1 MPKTKLVSI
10 TQTFKTAS
18 SRTFLLDKHLYVRTS
33 LCLALS
39 LITLMSSKAYSEN
52 LLEVYQQAQQNDHEF
67 RAAQADF
74 RAEQENKAIGRSGL
88 LPQINANVSFAESE
102 NEQEGVTF
110 ENPQGLSGSSDTT
123 TTSYTI
129 SLEQP
134 LFNLRAWYQYKNAK
148 TSVSIAQATLRVAEQ
163 SLILRT
169 SEAYFEVLRSVE
181 NLSTSK
187 AEEKAFSQ
195 QLEQAKQRF
204 EVGLIAITEVHE
216 AEAAYDSS
224 RAEKINAEGAVG
236 IAFEALEVLTG
247 QYYKSITPFKEQFSA
262 QPLVPN
268 ERQEWIDMTTQNSP
282 ELQVAA
288 LTAQS
293 AKENVKIQKSDHF
306 PTLTGNLT
314 YSDVSSDEEAD
325 QGFDSEF
332 ESEESSISIT
342 LNVPIF
348 SGGNVS
354 ARSRQAAKQS
364 IASRERF
371 LQTQR
376 DVIQRAR
383 SLHLNVRTGVATVQA
398 RKQAI
403 VSNKSAF
410 KATKAGYDVG
420 TRDLV
425 DVLNAQRN
433 LYGAERDYD
442 NALFDYVI
450 NALNLKAVAGVLA
463 EKDLAELSAWLNE
476 KKPVLRVQ

>member
-10 TQTFKTAS
+10 TQTFKSAS
-18 SRTFLLDKHLYVRTS
+18 SRTFLLDQY
-33 LCLALS
+33 LS
-39 LITLMSSKAYSEN
+39 ARATLFVVLSFITLMSSKAHSEN

-67 RAAQADF
+67 RAAQADY
-74 RAEQENKAIGRSGL
+74 RAEQENKRIGRSGL
-88 LPQINANVSFAESE
+88 LPQINARVFIEESDT
-102 NEQEGVTF
+102 EQQGVTF
-110 ENPQGLSGSSDTT
+110 ENPAGLSGSTDETT
-123 TTSYTI
+123 NGYNIT
-129 SLEQP
+129 LEQP

-187 AEEKAFSQ
+187 AEEKAFGQ

-224 RAEKINAEGAVG
+224 RAEKINAQGAVG
-236 IAFEALEVLTG
+236 IAFQALEVLTG

-268 ERQEWIDMTTQNSP
+268 ERQEWIDMTTKNSP

-288 LTAQS
+288 LTAKS

-306 PTLTGNLT
+306 PTVTGTLSYNNIDT
-314 YSDVSSDEEAD
+314 DEESN
-325 QGFDSEF
+325 QGFQSEF
-332 ESEESSISIT
+332 EFEEKSLNIT
-342 LNVPIF
+342 LNVPIY

-354 ARSRQAAKQS
+354 ARSRQASKQS
-364 IASRERF
+364 IAARERF

-376 DVIQRAR
+376 DVVQRAR

-398 RKQAI
+398 RRQAI
-403 VSNKSAF
+403 VSNNSAF

-433 LYGAERDYD
+433 LYRAERDYD
-442 NALFDYVI
+442 NALYDYVI
-450 NALNLKAVAGVLA
+450 NALNLKASAGVLA
-463 EKDLAELSAWLNE
+463 EKDLTELTAWLNE
-476 KKPVLRVQ
+476 ENPVFRAQ